1 MANNPIKNLELVTLQ
16 SNYISISNFLEWFW
30 LRDQYIKFNKSTMMT
45 FSQSLES
52 AIWRMVRDELL
63 TREAYSYGYQNNT
76 EVQKQLNWWRD
87 KIVYSAVNNEIKNS
101 VLLEYGEIN
110 NTNSISKNENAKL
123 DSEFMN
129 KVFHKLKELKKKY
142 TIKINTDTLDNL
154 SVSAESD
161 EKAID
166 LYTVKKGGLIPR
178 TPYPTIDAD
187 WANWE

>member
-1 MANNPIKNLELVTLQ
+1 MGTSDRKDVL
-16 SNYISISNFLEWFW
+16 
-30 LRDQYIKFNKSTMMT
+30 LRNDGCVLRCECRICGRVPEVRKIVEGGTDQ
-45 FSQSLES
+45 
-52 AIWRMVRDELL
+52 
-63 TREAYSYGYQNNT
+63 SYGIHVAQLAGLP
-76 EVQKQLNWWRD
+76 VQVIER
-87 KIVYSAVNNEIKNS
+87 AREI
-101 VLLEYGEIN
+101 LATLEESGPDTDGIAEAAQ
-110 NTNSISKNENAKL
+110 TSPTA
-123 DSEFMN
+123 
-129 KVFHKLKELKKKY
+129 HKLPADTEHSDPIQLSLFGSKADDLVDEVNAIDITNMTPLQALNKLQELKKKY